1 MLAEEVV
8 QNNYKSIFR
17 APQDPIFLPYMGI
30 IQIRKFSLK
39 KYREIQDSPLS
50 RWTIKATIRDCS
62 YISGEPIKYSPDP
75 NLHSGMEGKESHI
88 C

>member
-17 APQDPIFLPYMGI
+17 APQDPVFLPYMGI

-39 KYREIQDSPLS
+39 KYREIQDSPLG
-50 RWTIKATIRDCS
+50 RWIIAVTIRDCGYMS
-62 YISGEPIKYSPDP
+62 EEPIKYSPDP
-75 NLHSGMEGKESHI
+75 NLDSGMQGEGSDI